1 MQELAQGRT
10 SVFVAHRLST
20 IRNCEKI
27 VVMEAGRV
35 VEQGT
40 HEARDSLQAPEGSS
54 ITMTFPFLCFAGGA
68 QGRCCQDLVFY
79 IGCAQELMR
88 AGRVYYDMCVISA
101 FPLQHHCMY
110 TFSWVDRRSGRLT
123 WAVSHRWEAQAAA
136 AQVHK
141 TCVPDTLEAVP
152 LDMLN

>member
-1 MQELAQGRT
+1 MNLPTACRGKREVSKYYSTSAMQELAQGRT

-54 ITMTFPFLCFAGGA
+54 I
-68 QGRCCQDLVFY
+68 R
-79 IGCAQELMR
+79 
-88 AGRVYYDMCVISA
+88 
-101 FPLQHHCMY
+101 
-110 TFSWVDRRSGRLT
+110 
-123 WAVSHRWEAQAAA
+123 
-136 AQVHK
+136 
-141 TCVPDTLEAVP
+141 
-152 LDMLN
+152 